1 MNFIAKITSKN
12 QIQSLKNNQFQK
24 GSHFWA
30 SSDYHLRLTVP
41 RVYKERSQVVTLLPK
56 KINNKHLNSIYS
68 THFINNIK

>member
-24 GSHFWA
+24 GSHFGI

-41 RVYKERSQVVTLLPK
+41 RFYKKRSQVVTLLTK
-56 KINNKHLNSIYS
+56 K
-68 THFINNIK
+68 